1 MAPRRFCRMNWMAS
15 SYFIPLSMRAS
26 ATRTGAHDSDAVL
39 LQRGLVV
46 GHLADTH
53 HRGGPVF
60 LQILDEGAEGG
71 VGGVVRD
78 EEAHVLVLHLHGRR
92 PVHPRHG
99 CAPAE
104 GAAGPPAPR
113 AQAAADPCA
122 CPRAETLSKKP
133 APHAPHKYCANTWG
147 GDGAGEVRM
156 FRKQKE
162 RNGPQEGKRASP
174 SARLPELG
182 NDKGAREKM
191 TTTQK
196 TQPRKL
202 SKGQGDGGR
211 RGRGC
216 GQRCAVAGDTLSAS
230 VDGSPAAL
238 AQRPQTPSE
247 QRKKELELN
256 QRGGP
261 GVAGRRR
268 LWRGAAVTLPHRGT
282 ASPGGGQG
290 AQAAEPAP
298 GRAAGAMGGRGQW

>member
-1 MAPRRFCRMNWMAS
+1 MFLYSTSTGAGRFIRAMAAPRPRERPAHRHPGPRQQRTPVLVRERKRFLKN
-15 SYFIPLSMRAS
+15 PPP
-26 ATRTGAHDSDAVL
+26 TPRTNIV
-39 LQRGLVV
+39 
-46 GHLADTH
+46 
-53 HRGGPVF
+53 
-60 LQILDEGAEGG
+60 QILGG
-71 VGGVVRD
+71 
-78 EEAHVLVLHLHGRR
+78 
-92 PVHPRHG
+92 
-99 CAPAE
+99 
-104 GAAGPPAPR
+104 
-113 AQAAADPCA
+113 
-122 CPRAETLSKKP
+122 
-133 APHAPHKYCANTWG
+133 G
-147 GDGAGEVRM
+147 GDGAGKVRM